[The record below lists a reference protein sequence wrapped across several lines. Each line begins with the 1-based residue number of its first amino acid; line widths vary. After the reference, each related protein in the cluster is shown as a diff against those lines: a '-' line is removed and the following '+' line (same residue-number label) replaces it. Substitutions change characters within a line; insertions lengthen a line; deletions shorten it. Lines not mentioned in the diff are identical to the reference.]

1 MQEGYLAVG
10 MSYYL
15 WIYTLPKHSNIVFDL
30 CFLSIELE
38 FYYFVGPCKQY
49 VYAPYHSETNWNNTN
64 HISVNAHDFNVLR
77 NDSSWC

>member
-49 VYAPYHSETNWNNTN
+49 VYAPYHS
-64 HISVNAHDFNVLR
+64 
-77 NDSSWC
+77 